1 MLKFIYLSLAIIF
14 EVIGTISL
22 KFSNGYTQ
30 ILPTISSA
38 ISYVA
43 CFYFLS
49 RCLNEF
55 SSIGFVYALWAGLG
69 IVLITLL
76 GIFFFKNVIDIPGII
91 GISLIILGTLVLNL
105 FSKMSH

>member
-1 MLKFIYLSLAIIF
+1 MLKFVYLSLAIIF

-30 ILPTISSA
+30 MLPTISSA
-38 ISYVA
+38 VSYIA

-55 SSIGFVYALWAGLG
+55 VSIGFVYALWSGIG
-69 IVLITLL
+69 IVFITLF
-76 GIFFFKNVIDIPGII
+76 GIIFFKNVVDIPGVI
-91 GISLIILGTLVLNL
+91 GISLIIIGALVLNL

>member
-1 MLKFIYLSLAIIF
+1 VLKFVYLSLAIIF
-14 EVIGTISL
+14 EVLGTIAL

-30 ILPTISSA
+30 MLPTISSA

-55 SSIGFVYALWAGLG
+55 SSIGFVYALWSGFG
-69 IVLITLL
+69 IVLITIL
-76 GIFFFKNVIDIPGII
+76 GIFLFKNVVDIPGII
-91 GISLIILGTLVLNL
+91 GISLIILGALVLNL

>member
-1 MLKFIYLSLAIIF
+1 MFKFYYLSLAIIF
-14 EVIGTISL
+14 EVLGTISL

-30 ILPTISSA
+30 VIPTILSA

-49 RCLNEF
+49 KCLNEF
-55 SSIGFVYALWAGLG
+55 ESIGFVYGIWAGIG

-76 GIFFFKNVIDIPGII
+76 GIIFFKNEIDIAGII
-91 GISLIILGTLVLNL
+91 GISLIILGALVLNL

>member
-1 MLKFIYLSLAIIF
+1 MLKFVYLSLAIIF

-38 ISYVA
+38 IAYVA

-49 RCLNEF
+49 RCLYEF
-55 SSIGFVYALWAGLG
+55 SSIGFVYGLWAGLG

-76 GIFFFKNVIDIPGII
+76 GIFFFKNVIDVPGII
-91 GISLIILGTLVLNL
+91 GISLIILGVLVLNL

>member
-1 MLKFIYLSLAIIF
+1 MLKFVYLSLAIIF
-14 EVIGTISL
+14 EVLGTIAL

-30 ILPTISSA
+30 MLPTISSA
-38 ISYVA
+38 ISYVV

-55 SSIGFVYALWAGLG
+55 SSIGFVYALWSGFG
-69 IVLITLL
+69 IVLITIL
-76 GIFFFKNVIDIPGII
+76 GIFLFKNVVDIPGII
-91 GISLIILGTLVLNL
+91 GISLIILGALVLNL

>member
-1 MLKFIYLSLAIIF
+1 MLKFVYLSLAIIF
-14 EVIGTISL
+14 EVLGTIAL

-30 ILPTISSA
+30 MLPTISSA
-38 ISYVA
+38 ISYIA

-55 SSIGFVYALWAGLG
+55 SSIGFVYALWAGFG
-69 IVLITLL
+69 IVLITIL
-76 GIFFFKNVIDIPGII
+76 GIFLFKNVVDIPGII
-91 GISLIILGTLVLNL
+91 GISLIILGALVLNL